1 MSTVAIL
8 PDGSILVRTSSQ
20 VLRFDRPRREIVVRR
35 AMLGQEHGGT
45 VLATYPASAAQRIR
59 LVRADDGVRL
69 ELDLVTDR
77 CLDLGTCPT
86 HDTAMRVA
94 WEVADLTQAE
104 VWVEETEASPLAVE
118 THEEPTTP
126 IPYPAADPRR
136 APGRRGGG
144 DGSRGERRRRPEPT
158 RAPVALLPPSA
169 GPGHTVAALAAQDL
183 RTAIVFSEGPA
194 AGRGGQP
201 GRVVGRRPVPPAQ
214 HAVETAVISAR
225 DPARDPAR
233 DAAPPRRRPAAE
245 PIDPTARPTVILTP
259 VPSAAGRGADPST
272 DLDLPRAD
280 APTRL
285 LDAEAPAGIG
295 WAPDTRVEPAR
306 APDGRERRAP
316 ARPAPSGDSDDEPS
330 ARRRPA

>member
-8 PDGSILVRTSSQ
+8 PDGSILVRTSTQ

-45 VLATYPASAAQRIR
+45 VLATYPAAAAQRIR

-104 VWVEETEASPLAVE
+104 VWVEETEARPLAVE

-136 APGRRGGG
+136 PPDRRGGG
-144 DGSRGERRRRPEPT
+144 DGPRGEPRRRPEPT
-158 RAPVALLPPSA
+158 RPAAALLPPTA

-201 GRVVGRRPVPPAQ
+201 GRVVGRRPAPPAQ
-214 HAVETAVISAR
+214 HAVETAVIAAR
-225 DPARDPAR
+225 DP
-233 DAAPPRRRPAAE
+233 APPRRRPAVEAV
-245 PIDPTARPTVILTP
+245 DPTARPTVILTP
-259 VPSAAGRGADPST
+259 VPAAAPRGADPAT
-272 DLDLPRAD
+272 ELDLPRAD

-306 APDGRERRAP
+306 APGGRERRASGRRVP
-316 ARPAPSGDSDDEPS
+316 GRGPSADADDEPS
-330 ARRRPA
+330 TRRRPA